1 MSRRPNNNGEITMA
15 KQQDTVN
22 EVVEQGKSL
31 IQRAN
36 TRHIIIRKQNG
47 DKVVDI
53 TFGVAALI
61 GLLLLWVQ
69 PFGIFLA
76 IAGIAY
82 SFYAK
87 YRLEIVHEVGSSN
100 NVVEMRMP
108 NEDEYE

>member
-1 MSRRPNNNGEITMA
+1 MSRRHNNNGEITMT

-31 IQRAN
+31 IQKAN

-47 DKVVDI
+47 EKVVDV
-53 TFGVAALI
+53 TFGVAAVI
-61 GLLLLWVQ
+61 ALLLLWVQ
-69 PFGIFLA
+69 PFGIFLV

-87 YRLEIVHEVGSSN
+87 LKLELVHEVGSSN

-108 NEDEYE
+108 NEDDYE